1 MGAVLIHEF
10 GAGYG
15 LRLFIMGPH
24 ANDRVQ
30 VRRVFER
37 NNAPEPGR
45 WMAET
50 CCSWQECAMA
60 VPSAVGAS
68 MSRAATNV
76 HADSARSIVA
86 AMGREGWG
94 GRLCTLVL

>member
-1 MGAVLIHEF
+1 
-10 GAGYG
+10 
-15 LRLFIMGPH
+15 MGPH

-30 VRRVFER
+30 VRRVFET

-50 CCSWQECAMA
+50 CCSWQERGMA
-60 VPSAVGAS
+60 APSAIGAS
-68 MSRAATNV
+68 MSRATTNV

-86 AMGREGWG
+86 AMGREGV
-94 GRLCTLVL
+94 RRSPVQSSPFETEEYLIRMLARVLR